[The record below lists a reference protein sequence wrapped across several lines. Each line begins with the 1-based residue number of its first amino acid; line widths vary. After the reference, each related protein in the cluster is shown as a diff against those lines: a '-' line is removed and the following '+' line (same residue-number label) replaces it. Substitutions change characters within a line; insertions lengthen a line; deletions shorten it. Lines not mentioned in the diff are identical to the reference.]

1 MFCRCENLT
10 FWDLSRGI
18 KGISSTNFVACWI
31 VLNLCY
37 SSSWVIFSPEDLF
50 GCNDSCSRLQI
61 IQRAAIRSCECWVKN
76 GMWCAMGTKYVSGFA
91 TTFAWNN
98 PTDNGRTV
106 ASNFAPRLPLD
117 ARRTMS
123 SRLFL
128 RQLIRPQLECQSID
142 WFSKNNV
149 LLSGSNVYPVNVKKE
164 VE

>member
-1 MFCRCENLT
+1 
-10 FWDLSRGI
+10 
-18 KGISSTNFVACWI
+18 
-31 VLNLCY
+31 
-37 SSSWVIFSPEDLF
+37 
-50 GCNDSCSRLQI
+50 
-61 IQRAAIRSCECWVKN
+61 
-76 GMWCAMGTKYVSGFA
+76 MGTKYVSGFA

-123 SRLFL
+123 SRMFL

-164 VE
+164 VEQVLWKTSANSCISHNFTSSCGRVNQILLIDRGHHSRQNEFYLSSYSALQIAVIFCFFSKPRLKIYF